1 MQEIASA
8 LRAMRFS
15 YQDLDSELIVKLNA
29 KFRDVMS
36 AMYELQF
43 MAQWGTKSTPEW
55 FDHYMDLY
63 YQWGKPFGNTF
74 WLERGVFSLLA
85 MEFGANV
92 LELCCGGGF
101 NAKFFYSYKAG
112 HIISCDFDPKAILHA
127 QTYNMTAKTQFVLAD
142 IRTDMPA
149 GKFDNII
156 WDGSLPYF
164 SESEIQKL
172 ISDITNRL
180 AVNGIFSG
188 YVQCVH
194 QPQYKH
200 EFQSKDDLKRFLEP
214 YFAHVKIFETIYPDR
229 HNLYFYASNGILPFD
244 SDWKHITEK

>member
-1 MQEIASA
+1 
-8 LRAMRFS
+8 MRN
-15 YQDLDSELIVKLNA
+15 SETLCRQCMNSNLWLNGARSRRPNGLIIIWIFTIN
-29 KFRDVMS
+29 
-36 AMYELQF
+36 
-43 MAQWGTKSTPEW
+43 
-55 FDHYMDLY
+55 
-63 YQWGKPFGNTF
+63 
-74 WLERGVFSLLA
+74 
-85 MEFGANV
+85 GANLSATLFGLKEAYFRFWQWNLAQIV